1 MRREDVIA
9 LNVKGDSMKDAGILS
24 GDMVFAKRQ
33 PFAVAEFG
41 IVGLET
47 LLPLSLGLL
56 HGGKLELPQ
65 VLGLLSNRPADILKL
80 GAGRLQRGLPADLV
94 LIDVEQ
100 PWRVDALAFRSKS
113 KNSPFDGFPVQ
124 GKVLQTVVDGR
135 PIFKAS

>member
-1 MRREDVIA
+1 M
-9 LNVKGDSMKDAGILS
+9 
-24 GDMVFAKRQ
+24 
-33 PFAVAEFG
+33 
-41 IVGLET
+41 
-47 LLPLSLGLL
+47 
-56 HGGKLELPQ
+56 
-65 VLGLLSNRPADILKL
+65 LGLLSNRPADILKL

-100 PWRVDALAFRSKS
+100 PWRVDTLAFRSKS